1 MKLVE
6 CTTSVN
12 TLSSPL
18 FLSMNPKDPIAR
30 TSLHAEVTA
39 RLRSLIVESFIKP
52 GERVPELEISKDMG
66 VSRTPIREA
75 LKVLA
80 SEGLVELLPLRGAVV
95 KSFSAKDAADMLEVM
110 GMLESFAAQKAC
122 QAEQKRIDHVLAM
135 HEKMKV
141 LYTKGKRP
149 EYFELNQKIHDAL
162 VDMADNESLSMV
174 HNTLSKRMRSLRY
187 SGNSTPDHWRGALDD
202 HELIAQAL
210 GQRDAKKMKKAVETH
225 FENTIKRVVK

>member
-1 MKLVE
+1 
-6 CTTSVN
+6 
-12 TLSSPL
+12 
-18 FLSMNPKDPIAR
+18 MNPKDPIAR

-210 GQRDAKKMKKAVETH
+210 GQRDAKKMKKAVEAH

>member
-1 MKLVE
+1 
-6 CTTSVN
+6 
-12 TLSSPL
+12 
-18 FLSMNPKDPIAR
+18 MNPKDPIAR

-39 RLRSLIVESFIKP
+39 RLRSLIVESHIKP
-52 GERVPELEISKDMG
+52 GERVPELDISKDMG

-95 KSFSAKDAADMLEVM
+95 KTFSAKDAADMLEVM

-122 QAEQKRIDHVLAM
+122 QADQKRIDHVLAM
-135 HEKMKV
+135 HEKMKG
-141 LYTKGKRP
+141 LYNKGKRP

-162 VDMADNESLSMV
+162 VDMADNESLTMV

-210 GQRDAKKMKKAVETH
+210 SQRDTKKIKKAVEAH

>member
-1 MKLVE
+1 
-6 CTTSVN
+6 
-12 TLSSPL
+12 
-18 FLSMNPKDPIAR
+18 MNPKDPIAR

-149 EYFELNQKIHDAL
+149 VYFELNQKIHDAL
-162 VDMADNESLSMV
+162 VDMADNESLTMV

-210 GQRDAKKMKKAVETH
+210 GQRDAKKMKKAVEAH

>member
-1 MKLVE
+1 MA
-6 CTTSVN
+6 
-12 TLSSPL
+12 
-18 FLSMNPKDPIAR
+18 PKYPIAR
-30 TSLHAEVTA
+30 TSLHSEVTA
-39 RLRSLIVESFIKP
+39 RLRSLIVESRIKP
-52 GERVPELEISKDMG
+52 GERVPELEISRDLG

-95 KSFSAKDAADMLEVM
+95 KTFSHKDSADMLEVM

-122 QAEQKRIDHVLAM
+122 KAEQKRIDHVLAM

-141 LYTKGKRP
+141 FFAKGKRP

-162 VDMADNESLSMV
+162 VDMADNESLTMV

-187 SGNSTPDHWRGALDD
+187 SGNSTPDNWRGALED
-202 HELIAQAL
+202 HEQIAKAL
-210 GQRDAKKMKKAVETH
+210 AQRDTQKIKKAVQTH